1 MGRPKAVKAPEPIDP
16 NQSMGEYLFGQEYKS
31 RGTGVT
37 DEYFQQRLLDAEAK
51 FRPEYTALELAD
63 INTMAQGTEDQ
74 AGLFDLLEQ
83 QSEQAGELQRSELQK
98 QRAEDV
104 SALQEFSPK
113 VAQAYRDADPYSTEL
128 ADLQSQ
134 QAQSIIG
141 GGATD
146 AENLLGQ
153 RGMEFAAST
162 GELTPL
168 EQRNVQQQARMAAQS
183 RGREMG
189 SMGQYGELQA
199 RMAEELS
206 KREREMQLGSALL
219 GQQAGMQQQRF
230 GQGQQALQSA
240 YGMQRGISGDLGATI
255 LGRPSQSIG
264 LGGQV
269 LGQAQ
274 MGASGAMGPQLF
286 DPNVGLNMAMQNQSN
301 QMQANVATAA
311 NRTAYSGALIG
322 AAGGMAGGFASRPA
336 SCWVAREVFGETNP
350 KWEQF
355 REWLTQKA
363 PRWFHDLYMK
373 HGESFALFIS
383 DKPLLKL
390 IVRTWMNSRIK

>member
-1 MGRPKAVKAPEPIDP
+1 MGSPKTVQAPDPIDP
-16 NQSMGEYLFGQEYKS
+16 NQSMGQYLFGNEFESSGK
-31 RGTGVT
+31 GVT
-37 DEYFQQRLLDAEAK
+37 DDYFQQQLLDAESK
-51 FRPEYTALELAD
+51 YRPEYTALELAD
-63 INTMAQGTEDQ
+63 INTMAYGTEDQ
-74 AGLFDLLEQ
+74 AGLFDLLEG
-83 QSEQAGELQRSELQK
+83 QSKQAGELQRDELNK
-98 QRAEDV
+98 QRADDV
-104 SALQEFSPK
+104 AALQEFSPS
-113 VAQAYRDADPYSTEL
+113 VTQAYRDADPYSTEL

-134 QAQSIIG
+134 QAKDIIE
-141 GGATD
+141 GGASD
-146 AENLLGQ
+146 AENLLGE

-168 EQRNVQQQARMAAQS
+168 EKRNAEQQARISAQA

-189 SMGQYGELQA
+189 SMGEYSELQS
-199 RMAEELS
+199 RMAEELN
-206 KREREMQLGSALL
+206 KRERELQLGSSLL
-219 GQQAGMQQQRF
+219 GQQSGMQQQRF

-264 LGGQV
+264 LGGQM
-269 LGQAQ
+269 LGYAQ
-274 MGASGAMGPQLF
+274 QGASGQMGPQLF
-286 DPNVGLNMAMQNQSN
+286 DPNVGLNMAMQDQSN
-301 QMQANVATAA
+301 QMQANVANSA
-311 NRTAYSGALIG
+311 NQAAYSGGLFG
-322 AAGGMAGGFASRPA
+322 AAGSATGMFNFG

-355 REWLTQKA
+355 RDWLTQKA

>member
-1 MGRPKAVKAPEPIDP
+1 MGRPKAVKAPDPIDP
-16 NQSMGEYLFGQEYKS
+16 NQSMGEYLFGQEYES

-301 QMQANVATAA
+301 QMQANIATAA
-311 NRTAYSGALIG
+311 NKTAHSAALIG
-322 AAGGMAGGFASRPA
+322 AAGGAAKGF
-336 SCWVAREVFGETNP
+336 CWVAREVFGETNP

-355 REWLTQKA
+355 REWLIQKA